1 MAKYDLDM
9 TVKFKRDI
17 KKAKKRGLD
26 IHILY
31 ELVDKL
37 LNGEQ
42 LPEKNHD
49 HLLSGEYEGLRE
61 CHIQP
66 DWLLIYDRAESIK
79 LITLQRTG
87 THSDLFKKKSKK

>member
-9 TVKFKRDI
+9 TGQFKKDI

-26 IHILY
+26 IPKLY
-31 ELVDKL
+31 ELVDLL
-37 LNGEQ
+37 LNGEK
-42 LPEKNHD
+42 LPENYHD
-49 HLLSGEYEGLRE
+49 HLLSGEYNGLRE

-66 DWLLIYDRAESIK
+66 DWLLIYDRAETIR

-87 THSDLFKKKSKK
+87 THSDLFKE